1 MKITCTDLVYV
12 FILLFLNT
20 SCVQAVFS
28 DDAFITDWQL
38 ANLGPWEKVI
48 PDSRDRN
55 RVLILSNPTE
65 TSCLVSS
72 FNVSSGQIL
81 FRNVL
86 PFTIDEIQ
94 LDSNDHN
101 AMVCVNSSSNYWQKF
116 DLHDWFLLEEG
127 VDNAPSTTILPQ
139 SSYLNDQVSIKNN
152 ELHILDEQSKLA
164 EWKLELPQGFNK
176 VEYFHREDPLALVL
190 NVNDTQYMGFSA
202 NGTELIPVWQRD
214 EWLTNVVDYAVL
226 DVFDSRD
233 VELNKDMKA
242 ELDSNSL
249 WNAYWLRL
257 TTNWNRLINLLKENQ
272 FSPGRVF
279 TKLLALDAK
288 DTTVS
293 DLKFGFAKILIVLT
307 HDGFIGGLDMV
318 NKGQLIWKLDLEID
332 QGVKMF
338 WTDKNH
344 DELVVFSHD
353 GHYLTI
359 EVTKD
364 QPIIKSRSPLSERK
378 TVDSV
383 IKLNEHDHQYL
394 IKFEDKDHLLF
405 KLNPGKNTDVPIV
418 ANNHSSSHIFVTEHD
433 TNGIYGYIIEN
444 DTVKQTWKKAVNSK
458 EKMVAYSKRETTNL
472 NTLGITLGDKSVL
485 YKYLYPNLAAYL
497 IANEEH
503 HTITFNLIDTI
514 TGEILI
520 TQEHK
525 DSPDFR
531 FPMDIVFG
539 EYWVVYSYFSSEP
552 VPEQKL
558 VVVELYESLTP
569 DERLSNSSDNFSYDP
584 LTGHINKPQFQ
595 TKQFIFPEIIKT
607 MSISKTTDDITT
619 KAIVMELEN
628 GQITYIP
635 KLLLNARGKP
645 AEEMAKDKKKEFMA
659 TPYTPVI
666 PINDNFIITHFRNLL
681 PGSDS
686 QLISIPTNLE
696 STSIICDLGLD
707 VFCTRITPSGQF
719 DLMSPTFEK
728 GKLLITIF
736 VLLVITY
743 FIRPSVSN
751 KKLKSQWLIK

>member
-28 DDAFITDWQL
+28 DDAFIIDWQL

-55 RVLILSNPTE
+55 RVLILSNPTD

-101 AMVCVNSSSNYWQKF
+101 AMVCVNSSSNHWQKF

-257 TTNWNRLINLLKENQ
+257 TTNWNRFINLLKENQ

-353 GHYLTI
+353 GHYL
-359 EVTKD
+359 
-364 QPIIKSRSPLSERK
+364 II
-378 TVDSV
+378 
-383 IKLNEHDHQYL
+383 
-394 IKFEDKDHLLF
+394 
-405 KLNPGKNTDVPIV
+405 G
-418 ANNHSSSHIFVTEHD
+418 
-433 TNGIYGYIIEN
+433 
-444 DTVKQTWKKAVNSK
+444 
-458 EKMVAYSKRETTNL
+458 
-472 NTLGITLGDKSVL
+472 
-485 YKYLYPNLAAYL
+485 
-497 IANEEH
+497 
-503 HTITFNLIDTI
+503 
-514 TGEILI
+514 
-520 TQEHK
+520 
-525 DSPDFR
+525 
-531 FPMDIVFG
+531 
-539 EYWVVYSYFSSEP
+539 
-552 VPEQKL
+552 
-558 VVVELYESLTP
+558 
-569 DERLSNSSDNFSYDP
+569 
-584 LTGHINKPQFQ
+584 
-595 TKQFIFPEIIKT
+595 
-607 MSISKTTDDITT
+607 
-619 KAIVMELEN
+619 
-628 GQITYIP
+628 
-635 KLLLNARGKP
+635 
-645 AEEMAKDKKKEFMA
+645 
-659 TPYTPVI
+659 
-666 PINDNFIITHFRNLL
+666 
-681 PGSDS
+681 
-686 QLISIPTNLE
+686 
-696 STSIICDLGLD
+696 
-707 VFCTRITPSGQF
+707 
-719 DLMSPTFEK
+719 
-728 GKLLITIF
+728 
-736 VLLVITY
+736 
-743 FIRPSVSN
+743 
-751 KKLKSQWLIK
+751 

>member
-1 MKITCTDLVYV
+1 MKITCADLVYV

-101 AMVCVNSSSNYWQKF
+101 AMVCVNSSSNHWQKF

-127 VDNAPSTTILPQ
+127 VDNAPSTTILPR

-383 IKLNEHDHQYL
+383 IRLNEHDHQYL

-569 DERLSNSSDNFSYDP
+569 DERLSNSSDNFFYDP